1 MSHSS
6 QSNFSYQVGGSLP
19 PDSPTYVKRQAD
31 EIFYHKLKAGDF
43 CYVFNC
49 RQMGKSSLRVRTMQR
64 LKSEEIACVAIDITG
79 IGTFDITPEQWYL
92 SVIDAIIDSLDLY
105 EIFDLEE
112 WWESLNSLSIIRRFS
127 KFFSDK
133 LLQLVPQNI
142 VIFIDEI
149 DSILSLPFNIDDFFA
164 VIRDCYN
171 KRADEPIYKRL
182 TFALLG
188 VTTPSDLIQDQQR
201 TPFNIGQAIE
211 LNGFQINEAEPLK
224 NGFISLTENPQAVL
238 EAVLYW
244 TNGQPFL
251 TQKVCKLIRENS
263 GKITPG
269 NEADWVAELVQNK
282 VINQWEYQDNP
293 EHLRTLRDRLL
304 KAEEKRTGRLLG
316 LYQQILQ
323 NKEIPA
329 DNSPEQMIL
338 RLTGLVVQTGGKLR
352 VYNSVYR
359 EVFNLNWVEEQLAKL
374 RPYAEAFNAWEK
386 SGRTDES
393 RLLKG
398 EALTEAKTWATGKS
412 LSDQDYQYLAA
423 SEQLDKR
430 EIQATLAAEKQ
441 ANEILKQAN
450 DVLTKAK
457 KRATIISV
465 LISIGILG
473 LSSAIAVSSIKKA
486 DDNFKL
492 AQIHFTSAR
501 AKELLLSGQGLQSI
515 ITALKASQDLKKL
528 PTSLWSEV
536 NTEEAVM
543 NVLHKVL
550 DRPQEQNSIN
560 GHENTVSAVAF
571 SPKGD
576 MIASAS
582 GDNTVKLWKPDGTLV
597 KTLQGHENTVYG
609 VAFSPN
615 GDMIASASDDNTVKL
630 WKPDGTEVATLQGHE
645 NGVRG
650 VAFSPK
656 GDMIASASW
665 DKTVKLW
672 KPDGT
677 EVATL
682 QGHENVVYGVAFSPN
697 GDMIASA
704 SSDNTVKLWKP
715 EGILVKTLQG
725 HESYVY
731 DVAFSAKGDMIASAS
746 GDTVKLWK
754 PDGTLVQTLKG
765 HESRVS
771 AVAFSPNGDMIAS
784 ASRDNT
790 VKLWK
795 PEGILVKTLQGHE
808 DTVSDVAFSPNGELI
823 ASGSVDKTVK
833 LWKPDSS
840 IVKTL
845 EGHENVVYGVAFSRD
860 GDMIASASDDNTVK
874 LWKPDGT
881 LVTTLQGHE
890 SSVYGVAFS
899 PNGDLIAS
907 ASWDKTVK
915 LWKPDGTYVKTL
927 EGHED
932 YVIDVAFSPKGNLIA
947 SASWDKTVKLWSS
960 NGTFLKTLEGHEDRV
975 NGVAFSPTGDL
986 IASASDDRTVKLW
999 KPDGTFVKTL
1009 EGHEDRVIGVA
1020 FSPNG
1025 DLIASASVDRT
1036 VKLWSSDGT
1045 FVKTLKGHE
1054 NGIYDV
1060 AFSPKGDLIAS
1071 ASDDR
1076 TVKLWSSNGTF
1087 LKTLQGHESY
1097 VSAVAF
1103 SPTGDL
1109 IASASL
1115 DKTVKL
1121 WTVDL
1126 GDLIAEGCTVVSD
1139 YLKNNPNVTDE
1150 ERRLC
1155 GVEASATAWFLQGE
1169 QSAADDDIKDVVYR
1183 FKQAVQLDS
1192 NFSLSSAKILVE
1204 RGESLAR
1211 IDKVNEA
1218 ILAFQT
1224 ALEFDPSLTF
1234 NPENKANAIASISEG
1249 SNLARSGKIDEAL
1262 AQFEKAQKLDADLK
1276 IDAWSWYT
1284 LCWNGSLNKQGSKV
1298 MFACENAVKLTPKDE
1313 RFINSRGVA
1322 RALTGD
1328 FEGAIKD
1335 FEKFVEWT
1343 NNEENKAQRNGWI
1356 ESLKKGVNPFTDE
1369 VLKGLR

>member
-6 QSNFSYQVGGSLP
+6 ESNFSYQVGGSLP
-19 PDSPTYVKRQAD
+19 PDAPTYVKRQAD
-31 EIFYHKLKAGDF
+31 ERFYQRLKAGDF

-64 LKSEEIACVAIDITG
+64 LQSEDVACVAIDITG
-79 IGTFDITPEQWYL
+79 IGTLDITPEQWYL

-133 LLQLVPQNI
+133 LLELVSQNI

-188 VTTPSDLIQDQQR
+188 VTTPADLIQDQRR
-201 TPFNIGQAIE
+201 TPFNIGHAIE
-211 LNGFQINEAEPLK
+211 LNGFQLHEAEPLK

-251 TQKVCKLIRENS
+251 TQKVCKFIREYS
-263 GKITPG
+263 TEITPG
-269 NEADWVAELVQNK
+269 NEADWVAELVREK
-282 VINQWEYQDNP
+282 IINQWEYQDNP

-352 VYNSVYR
+352 VYNSVYQA
-359 EVFNLNWVEEQLAKL
+359 VFNSNWTEEQLAKL
-374 RPYAEAFNAWEK
+374 RPYASAINAWEN

-412 LSDQDYQYLAA
+412 LSDQDYQFLAA

-430 EIQATLAAEKQ
+430 EIQAALAAEKK
-441 ANEILKQAN
+441 ANEILTDAKERASLYLKEAN
-450 DVLTKAK
+450 ENLKLTEIRLKEANEN
-457 KRATIISV
+457 
-465 LISIGILG
+465 L
-473 LSSAIAVSSIKKA
+473 
-486 DDNFKL
+486 KL
-492 AQIHFTSAR
+492 TEVRLTSAR
-501 AKELLLSGQGLQSI
+501 AKELLSSKQGLKSI
-515 ITALKASQDLKKL
+515 VEALKASQDLKKL
-528 PTSLWSEV
+528 PTSLWSKE
-536 NTEEAVM
+536 NTEGKVM
-543 NVLHKVL
+543 SALHEVL

-560 GHENTVSAVAF
+560 GHENSVWGVAF

-576 MIASAS
+576 LIATAGGDNTVKLWELDGTLVKTLQGHEGWVRGVAFSPNGDMIASAS
-582 GDNTVKLWKPDGTLV
+582 EDNTVKLWKPDGTLVKTLQGHENYVSAVAFSRDGDMIASAGGDNTVKLWKPDGTLV
-597 KTLQGHENTVYG
+597 KTLQGHEDGVG
-609 VAFSPN
+609 AVAFSPN
-615 GDMIASASDDNTVKL
+615 GDMIASASFDNTVKLWKPDGTLVKTLEGHESYVSAVAFSRDGELIASASDDNTVKL
-630 WKPDGTEVATLQGHE
+630 WKPDGTLVKTLEGHE
-645 NGVRG
+645 NSVWG

-656 GDMIASASW
+656 GDMIASASQDNTVKLW
-665 DKTVKLW
+665 ELDGTLVKTLQGHEDGVGAVAFSPNGEMIASASYDNTVKLW

-677 EVATL
+677 LVKTLEGHEDGVIGVAFSPKGDLIASASGDTVKLWKPDGTL
-682 QGHENVVYGVAFSPN
+682 VKTLEGHENGVIGVAFSPN

-704 SSDNTVKLWKP
+704 SFDK
-715 EGILVKTLQG
+715 
-725 HESYVY
+725 
-731 DVAFSAKGDMIASAS
+731 
-746 GDTVKLWK
+746 TVKLWK

-771 AVAFSPNGDMIAS
+771 AVAFSRDGDMIAS
-784 ASRDNT
+784 GSFDKT

-795 PEGILVKTLQGHE
+795 PDGTLVKTLQGHE
-808 DTVSDVAFSPNGELI
+808 DGVGAVAFSPNGE
-823 ASGSVDKTVK
+823 
-833 LWKPDSS
+833 
-840 IVKTL
+840 
-845 EGHENVVYGVAFSRD
+845 
-860 GDMIASASDDNTVK
+860 MIASASYDNTVK

-881 LVTTLQGHE
+881 LV
-890 SSVYGVAFS
+890 
-899 PNGDLIAS
+899 
-907 ASWDKTVK
+907 
-915 LWKPDGTYVKTL
+915 KTL

-932 YVIDVAFSPKGNLIA
+932 G
-947 SASWDKTVKLWSS
+947 
-960 NGTFLKTLEGHEDRV
+960 
-975 NGVAFSPTGDL
+975 
-986 IASASDDRTVKLW
+986 
-999 KPDGTFVKTL
+999 
-1009 EGHEDRVIGVA
+1009 VIG
-1020 FSPNG
+1020 
-1025 DLIASASVDRT
+1025 
-1036 VKLWSSDGT
+1036 
-1045 FVKTLKGHE
+1045 
-1054 NGIYDV
+1054 V

-1071 ASDDR
+1071 ASLDN
-1076 TVKLWSSNGTF
+1076 TVKLWKPDGT
-1087 LKTLQGHESY
+1087 LVKTLQGHENY

-1103 SPTGDL
+1103 SPKGDM
-1109 IASASL
+1109 IASASA

-1121 WTVDL
+1121 WKPDGTLVKTLQGHGGSVRGVAFSPKGDMIASGSWDKTVKLWNLHLD
-1126 GDLIAEGCTVVSD
+1126 DLIAEGCTVVRD
-1139 YLKNNPNVTDE
+1139 YLKNNPNVTED

-1169 QSAADDDIKDVVYR
+1169 QSAGKGKIDEAVDR
-1183 FKQAVQLDS
+1183 FKQAVKLDS

-1211 IDKVNEA
+1211 NDKVNEA

-1249 SNLARSGKIDEAL
+1249 RTLVENGKIDEAL

-1276 IDAWSWYT
+1276 IDAWDWYT
-1284 LCWNGSLNKQGSKV
+1284 LCWNGSLNKQAEKV
-1298 MFACENAVKLTPKDE
+1298 MFACENAVKLTPKSE
-1313 RFINSRGVA
+1313 TFINSRGVA

-1335 FEKFVEWT
+1335 FEMFVEWA
-1343 NNEENKAQRNGWI
+1343 NDEENKARRKGWI
-1356 ESLKKGVNPFTDE
+1356 ESLKKGENPFTDE
-1369 VLKGLR
+1369 VLEGLR

>member
-6 QSNFSYQVGGSLP
+6 ESNFSYQVGGSLP
-19 PDSPTYVKRQAD
+19 ADAPTYVKRQAD
-31 EIFYHKLKAGDF
+31 ERFYQRLKAGDF

-64 LKSEEIACVAIDITG
+64 LQSEGFACVAIDITG

-112 WWESLNSLSIIRRFS
+112 WWQSLNSLSIIRRFS

-133 LLQLVPQNI
+133 LLELVPQNI

-171 KRADEPIYKRL
+171 KRADEPIYNRL

-188 VTTPSDLIQDQQR
+188 VTTPADLIQDQRR
-201 TPFNIGQAIE
+201 TPFNIGHAIE
-211 LNGFQINEAEPLK
+211 LDGFQINEAEPLK

-251 TQKVCKLIRENS
+251 TQKVCKFIRESS
-263 GKITPG
+263 GEITPG
-269 NEADWVAELVQNK
+269 NEANWVAELVREK
-282 VINQWEYQDNP
+282 IINQWESQDNP

-338 RLTGLVVQTGGKLR
+338 RLTGLVVQTKGKLR

-374 RPYAEAFNAWEK
+374 RPYAEAINAWEK

-450 DVLTKAK
+450 EVLTKAK
-457 KRATIISV
+457 KRAAIISV

-473 LSSAIAVSSIKKA
+473 LSSGIAGLYLKKA
-486 DDNFKL
+486 YDNL
-492 AQIHFTSAR
+492 NLTEVRLTSAR
-501 AKELLLSGQGLQSI
+501 AKELFTSGQGLQSI
-515 ITALKASQDLKKL
+515 VKALKASQDLKKV

-536 NTEEAVM
+536 NTEGTVM
-543 NVLHKVL
+543 SVLHEVL
-550 DRPQEQNSIN
+550 DQVQEQNSIS
-560 GHENTVSAVAF
+560 GHGSYVYDVAF
-571 SPKGD
+571 SPNGD
-576 MIASAS
+576 LIATVG
-582 GDNTVKLWKPDGTLV
+582 GDNTVKLWEPDGTLV
-597 KTLQGHENTVYG
+597 KTLEGHEYIVSAVAFSPTGDMIAAFGSSDNTVKLWSPDGTEVATLEGHGSMVTDVAFSPNGEMIASASGDKTVKLWKSEGILVKTLEGHEAWVNG

-630 WKPDGTEVATLQGHE
+630 WKPDGTLVQTIEGH
-645 NGVRG
+645 
-650 VAFSPK
+650 
-656 GDMIASASW
+656 GDSVW
-665 DKTVKLW
+665 
-672 KPDGT
+672 
-677 EVATL
+677 
-682 QGHENVVYGVAFSPN
+682 GVAFSPN
-697 GDMIASA
+697 GD
-704 SSDNTVKLWKP
+704 L
-715 EGILVKTLQG
+715 
-725 HESYVY
+725 
-731 DVAFSAKGDMIASAS
+731 
-746 GDTVKLWK
+746 
-754 PDGTLVQTLKG
+754 
-765 HESRVS
+765 
-771 AVAFSPNGDMIAS
+771 IAS

-795 PEGILVKTLQGHE
+795 PDGTLVKTLEGHESYVNAVAFSPTGEMIASASWDNIVKLWKADGTLVKTLEGHEGSVDVAFSPNGDLIASASRDKTVKVWKADGTLVKTLEGHE
-808 DTVSDVAFSPNGELI
+808 DSVNAVAFSPTGEMIASGSYDNTVKLWEPDGTLVKTLEGHESYVNGVAFSPNGELI
-823 ASGSVDKTVK
+823 AS
-833 LWKPDSS
+833 
-840 IVKTL
+840 
-845 EGHENVVYGVAFSRD
+845 
-860 GDMIASASDDNTVK
+860 ASGDNTVK

-881 LVTTLQGHE
+881 LVKTLEGHE
-890 SSVYGVAFS
+890 DSVNGVAFSPTGEMIASASWDNIVKLWKADGTLVKTLEGHEDSVWGVAFS

-907 ASWDKTVK
+907 ASGDNTVK
-915 LWKPDGTYVKTL
+915 LWKADGTLVKTL
-927 EGHED
+927 EGHE
-932 YVIDVAFSPKGNLIA
+932 
-947 SASWDKTVKLWSS
+947 
-960 NGTFLKTLEGHEDRV
+960 
-975 NGVAFSPTGDL
+975 
-986 IASASDDRTVKLW
+986 SD
-999 KPDGTFVKTL
+999 
-1009 EGHEDRVIGVA
+1009 
-1020 FSPNG
+1020 
-1025 DLIASASVDRT
+1025 
-1036 VKLWSSDGT
+1036 
-1045 FVKTLKGHE
+1045 
-1054 NGIYDV
+1054 
-1060 AFSPKGDLIAS
+1060 
-1071 ASDDR
+1071 
-1076 TVKLWSSNGTF
+1076 
-1087 LKTLQGHESY
+1087 

-1103 SPTGDL
+1103 SPNGEL
-1109 IASASL
+1109 IASASG
-1115 DKTVKL
+1115 DKKVLL
-1121 WTVDL
+1121 WTVDDL
-1126 GDLIAEGCTVVSD
+1126 DDLIAEGCTVVSD
-1139 YLKNNPNVTDE
+1139 YLKNNPNVTEE

-1169 QSAADDDIKDVVYR
+1169 QSAADGNIDEAVSQ
-1183 FKQAVQLDS
+1183 FEQAVKLDS
-1192 NFSLSSAKILVE
+1192 NFSLELAAASLV
-1204 RGESLAR
+1204 RSGELFAWS
-1211 IDKVNEA
+1211 DEVDEA
-1218 ILAFQT
+1218 ILAFQA

-1234 NPENKANAIASISEG
+1234 NPENKANAIASILEG
-1249 SNLARSGKIDEAL
+1249 RDLAENGKIDEAV
-1262 AQFEKAQKLDADLK
+1262 AQFEQAQKLDANE
-1276 IDAWSWYT
+1276 ISAWSWNS

-1298 MFACENAVKLTPKDE
+1298 MFACENAVKLTPKNE
-1313 RFINSRGVA
+1313 TFINSRGVA

-1328 FEGAIKD
+1328 FDGAIKD

-1343 NNEENKAQRNGWI
+1343 NNEKETAQRKGWI
-1356 ESLKKGVNPFTDE
+1356 ESLKKGENPFTDE
-1369 VLKGLR
+1369 VLRGLR

>member
-1 MSHSS
+1 MIHSS
-6 QSNFSYQVGGSLP
+6 ESNFSYQVGGSLP
-19 PDSPTYVKRQAD
+19 PDAPTYVKRQAD
-31 EIFYHKLKAGDF
+31 DIFYNKLKAGDF

-64 LKSEEIACVAIDITG
+64 LQSEDVACVAIDITG

-92 SVIDAIIDSLDLY
+92 SVIDAIIDNLDLY

-133 LLQLVPQNI
+133 LLPLVSQNI

-171 KRADEPIYKRL
+171 KRADEPIYQRL

-188 VTTPSDLIQDQQR
+188 VTTPADLIQDQRR
-201 TPFNIGQAIE
+201 TPFNIGHAIE

-263 GKITPG
+263 AEIKPG
-269 NEADWVAELVQNK
+269 NEADWVAELVREK
-282 VINQWEYQDNP
+282 IINQWEYQDNP

-352 VYNSVYR
+352 VYNSVYQA
-359 EVFNLNWVEEQLAKL
+359 VFNPNWVEEQLAKL
-374 RPYAEAFNAWEK
+374 RPYAEAINAWEK

-457 KRATIISV
+457 KRATIISA

-473 LSSAIAVSSIKKA
+473 LSSAIAALYLKQA
-486 DDNFKL
+486 DDNL
-492 AQIHFTSAR
+492 NLTEIRLISAN
-501 AKELLLSGQGLQSI
+501 AKELLSSKQGLKSI
-515 ITALKASQDLKKL
+515 VEALEASQDLKKF
-528 PTSLWSEV
+528 PPSLWSKV
-536 NTEEAVM
+536 NTEGTVM

-550 DRPQEQNSIN
+550 DQPQEQNSIN
-560 GHENTVSAVAF
+560 GHEDEVWGVAFSPNGEMIASASFDKTVKLWKPDGTLVKTLQGHQSFVSAVAFSPKGELIATAGYDNTVKLWKPDGTLVKTLEGHENSVLGVAFSPNGEMIASASWDNTVKLWKPDGTLVKTLQGHEDVVWGVAF

-597 KTLQGHENTVYG
+597 KTLSGHENWVYGVAFSPNGELIASASGDTVKLWKLDGTEVATLQGHENVVSAVAFSPNGELIASASGDNTVKLWELDGTLVKSFEGHEDAVIGVAFSPKGDMIASASWDNTVKLWKPDGILVKTLTGHKNVVYAVAFSPNGDMIASGSGDNTVKLWKPEGILVKTLEGHEHWVYG

-615 GDMIASASDDNTVKL
+615 GDMIASASV
-630 WKPDGTEVATLQGHE
+630 
-645 NGVRG
+645 
-650 VAFSPK
+650 
-656 GDMIASASW
+656 

-677 EVATL
+677 
-682 QGHENVVYGVAFSPN
+682 
-697 GDMIASA
+697 
-704 SSDNTVKLWKP
+704 
-715 EGILVKTLQG
+715 LVKTLEG
-725 HESYVY
+725 HEN
-731 DVAFSAKGDMIASAS
+731 
-746 GDTVKLWK
+746 TVI
-754 PDGTLVQTLKG
+754 
-765 HESRVS
+765 

-784 ASRDNT
+784 ASLDKT

-795 PEGILVKTLQGHE
+795 PDGTLVRTLQGHE
-808 DTVSDVAFSPNGELI
+808 YFVLGVAFSPNGELI
-823 ASGSVDKTVK
+823 ASASVDKTVK
-833 LWKPDSS
+833 LWKPDGTL
-840 IVKTL
+840 VKTL
-845 EGHENVVYGVAFSRD
+845 EGHEDGVSAVAFSPN
-860 GDMIASASDDNTVK
+860 GELIASASADNTVK

-881 LVTTLQGHE
+881 LVKTLQGHE
-890 SSVYGVAFS
+890 SS
-899 PNGDLIAS
+899 
-907 ASWDKTVK
+907 
-915 LWKPDGTYVKTL
+915 
-927 EGHED
+927 
-932 YVIDVAFSPKGNLIA
+932 
-947 SASWDKTVKLWSS
+947 
-960 NGTFLKTLEGHEDRV
+960 
-975 NGVAFSPTGDL
+975 
-986 IASASDDRTVKLW
+986 
-999 KPDGTFVKTL
+999 
-1009 EGHEDRVIGVA
+1009 VIGVA

-1025 DLIASASVDRT
+1025 DMIATAS
-1036 VKLWSSDGT
+1036 
-1045 FVKTLKGHE
+1045 
-1054 NGIYDV
+1054 YD
-1060 AFSPKGDLIAS
+1060 
-1071 ASDDR
+1071 
-1076 TVKLWSSNGTF
+1076 N
-1087 LKTLQGHESY
+1087 
-1097 VSAVAF
+1097 
-1103 SPTGDL
+1103 
-1109 IASASL
+1109 
-1115 DKTVKL
+1115 TVKL

-1126 GDLIAEGCTVVSD
+1126 DDLIAEGCTVVSD
-1139 YLKNNPNVTDE
+1139 YLKNNPNVTEE

-1169 QSAADDDIKDVVYR
+1169 QSARRGNIDEAVDR
-1183 FKQAVQLDS
+1183 FKQAVKLDS
-1192 NFSLSSAKILVE
+1192 NFSLKLAAASLV
-1204 RGESLAR
+1204 RSGESLAR
-1211 IDKVNEA
+1211 NDKVDKA

-1234 NPENKANAIASISEG
+1234 DPENKANAIASISEG
-1249 SNLARSGKIDEAL
+1249 SNLARNGKIDEAL

-1276 IDAWSWYT
+1276 ISARSWYT

-1298 MFACENAVKLTPKDE
+1298 MFACENAVQLKPKNEDY
-1313 RFINSRGVA
+1313 INSRGVA

-1328 FEGAIKD
+1328 FEGAIQD
-1335 FEKFVEWT
+1335 FETFVEWT
-1343 NNEENKAQRNGWI
+1343 SDEENKAQRKGWI
-1356 ESLKKGVNPFTDE
+1356 ESLKKGENPFTDE